1 MLNPDRKQDF
11 ASSQDQRAVVW
22 FKIKWTH
29 GDRTRE
35 KKVFSYGEGGAV
47 SAEDGPVKGSDA
59 VPGPEVQVSSSI
71 AKNFNQLAA
80 LL

>member
-1 MLNPDRKQDF
+1 METEPEK
-11 ASSQDQRAVVW
+11 
-22 FKIKWTH
+22 
-29 GDRTRE
+29 

>member
-1 MLNPDRKQDF
+1 MIQNKVNTWRQNQRK
-11 ASSQDQRAVVW
+11 
-22 FKIKWTH
+22 
-29 GDRTRE
+29 

-80 LL
+80 LLQLHGQSQRTL